1 MPLRAPWR
9 RASASLAYAGASSRV
24 SAVYASRVYSL
35 AVPPAH
41 AGRVPRR
48 SISTDWSLSR
58 RTPRRPRRVAT
69 SRAGARRVPNSR
81 VAPFYPQ

>member
-1 MPLRAPWR
+1 MPCHGAPLHRRRLVSRLRR
-9 RASASLAYAGASSRV
+9 L

-48 SISTDWSLSR
+48 SIVDSIGPIGLSLAGR
-58 RTPRRPRRVAT
+58 RA
-69 SRAGARRVPNSR
+69 AGARS
-81 VAPFYPQ
+81 YPRSGAAGGYRTLG

>member
-48 SISTDWSLSR
+48 SIGHRSLSR
-58 RTPRRPRRVAT
+58 RAGYVSP
-69 SRAGARRVPNSR
+69 AGAYRPL
-81 VAPFYPQ
+81 PL

>member
-48 SISTDWSLSR
+48 SISTDRSLSR

-69 SRAGARRVPNSR
+69 SRCRRVPNWNSR
-81 VAPFYPQ
+81 VAQFYPQ